1 MWEKSG
7 CGSKRQHI
15 DSYSDGNVLFLECS
29 NVNILV
35 LILNYSFTRSTVGGG
50 AGNWVKGS

>member
-50 AGNWVKGS
+50 GTG